1 MIFKQFAPL
10 RNEAAAGDGGGGAA
24 VMAGFSSDSA
34 PAANAAAGDGSA
46 AAAGVDPAAAAAPA
60 DWAATEEFLS
70 DARFQGK
77 DLTKFLGKSQGDIVE
92 SYMNLEAFKGTPPAA
107 VQIPNAETTPE
118 GITAYRSAN
127 GIPETAEGYEMTMP
141 EQMPDGVS
149 INDASMA
156 SYKESFLKHN
166 LSPAQAQGIMED
178 HLALAG
184 SDAGQQ
190 LKAMDEAHKTNVA
203 NLRNEWG
210 ASYDSNLANAHLAV
224 QSLTEATGEAIDP
237 SLTNNPAFVKY
248 MAHVHSM
255 TAESSS
261 SPHSSTPTGNHT
273 MAEAKA
279 LMNDMDG
286 AYWNEHDPGH
296 AEAVNVV
303 RSAQANQRT

>member
-1 MIFKQFAPL
+1 ML
-10 RNEAAAGDGGGGAA
+10 SSGDFEG
-24 VMAGFSSDSA
+24 M
-34 PAANAAAGDGSA
+34 
-46 AAAGVDPAAAAAPA
+46 
-60 DWAATEEFLS
+60 
-70 DARFQGK
+70 
-77 DLTKFLGKSQGDIVE
+77 DLTKFIGTTGPEILKSYVH
-92 SYMNLEAFKGTPPAA
+92 LEKHKGTPPPA

-141 EQMPDGVS
+141 EEMPEGVS
-149 INDASMA
+149 INDESMA
-156 SYKESFLKHN
+156 GYKASFLKHN

-184 SDAGQQ
+184 SDAGNQM
-190 LKAMDEAHKTNVA
+190 KALDEAHKTNVA

-210 ASYDSNLANAHLAV
+210 NSYDSNLANAHLAV
-224 QSLTEATGEAIDP
+224 QQLTEATGEAIDP

-248 MAHVHSM
+248 MAHVHSL

-261 SPHSSTPTGNHT
+261 SPHGGAPTGNHT

-279 LMNDMDG
+279 LMGDLNS

-296 AEAVNVV
+296 KDAVNVV
-303 RSAQANQRT
+303 RSAQANQRV